1 MEWGYSCKIDP
12 KDYPFQKF
20 YDEQK
25 HLDTDD
31 LRHTIKPVI
40 HVIDK
45 DFKGEEHKFC
55 DKEQL
60 CPLGK
65 FRRPKILV
73 EAEKRGF
80 ASAVEMMEAD
90 QSRASLMKKAEEE
103 KKHIAV
109 QALEKETEDLRAYKS
124 LSEERF
130 EKMGR
135 LIADQNKMMEFLMSK
150 LK

>member
-1 MEWGYSCKIDP
+1 MTFVGSYTIDP
-12 KDYPFQKF
+12 KDYPFQKII
-20 YDEQK
+20 DEQK
-25 HLDTDD
+25 HLDTDE

-45 DFKGEEHKFC
+45 DFKGEEHIFC
-55 DKEQL
+55 DKEQR

-65 FRRPKILV
+65 YRRPKILV
-73 EAEKRGF
+73 EAERRGF
-80 ASAVEMMEAD
+80 TSALEMAEAD
-90 QSRASLMKKAEEE
+90 KKAEEDA
-103 KKHIAV
+103 KK
-109 QALEKETEDLRAYKS
+109 KETEDLRQYKT

-135 LIADQNKMMEFLMSK
+135 LIADQNKMMEFLMAK

>member
-1 MEWGYSCKIDP
+1 MES
-12 KDYPFQKF
+12 YPFQKF

-25 HLDTDD
+25 HLDTDE

-45 DFKGEEHKFC
+45 DFKGEEHLFC
-55 DKEQL
+55 DKEQR

-80 ASAVEMMEAD
+80 VSTLEMAEAD
-90 QSRASLMKKAEEE
+90 KKAEEE
-103 KKHIAV
+103 KKHIAGHTAG
-109 QALEKETEDLRAYKS
+109 QALGALGKEMEDLRQYKT

-135 LIADQNKMMEFLMSK
+135 LIADQNKMMEFLMAK

>member
-20 YDEQK
+20 YDDQK
-25 HLDTDD
+25 HLDTDE

-45 DFKGEEHKFC
+45 DFKGEEHLFC
-55 DKEQL
+55 DKEQR

-73 EAEKRGF
+73 EAEQRGF
-80 ASAVEMMEAD
+80 TSAVEMIEAD
-90 QSRASLMKKAEEE
+90 KKAEEDA
-103 KKHIAV
+103 KKTKAE
-109 QALEKETEDLRAYKS
+109 QQQKEIDELREIVKN
-124 LSEERF
+124 
-130 EKMGR
+130 
-135 LIADQNKMMEFLMSK
+135 LIISIKTKDTK
-150 LK
+150 

>member
-1 MEWGYSCKIDP
+1 MTFVGSYKIDP
-12 KDYPFQKF
+12 KDYPFQKII
-20 YDEQK
+20 DEQK
-25 HLDTDD
+25 ELDTDE

-73 EAEKRGF
+73 EAERRGF
-80 ASAVEMMEAD
+80 ASVMEMVEAD
-90 QSRASLMKKAEEE
+90 KKAEED
-103 KKHIAV
+103 KKQKEIEAQQKEIDDLKEIV
-109 QALEKETEDLRAYKS
+109 KAL
-124 LSEERF
+124 
-130 EKMGR
+130 
-135 LIADQNKMMEFLMSK
+135 MEK